1 MILVL
6 FSLIEHFFAKS
17 ACSQIES
24 QHALV
29 FKFEPSEMKNTNIP
43 NCNSQLSDNDTN
55 QQIYSKLEETKDCH
69 AQVIASNDTNIKD
82 DITDDQ
88 FIKV

>member
-43 NCNSQLSDNDTN
+43 NCNSKLSDNDTN
-55 QQIYSKLEETKDCH
+55 QQLYTKSEETKDCH
-69 AQVIASNDTNIKD
+69 AQVFASNDSNDKD
-82 DITDDQ
+82 DIIDGQ
-88 FIKV
+88 CIKV